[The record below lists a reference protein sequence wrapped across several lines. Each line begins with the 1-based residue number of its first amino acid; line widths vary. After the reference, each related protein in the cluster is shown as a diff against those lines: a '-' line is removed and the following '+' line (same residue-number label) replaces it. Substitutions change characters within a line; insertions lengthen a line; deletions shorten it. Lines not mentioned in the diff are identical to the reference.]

1 MTKFSDTSER
11 SQDLSQG
18 QDSGVEL
25 LNLIMAYSISTSVR
39 AAAQLGL
46 ADHLRNGSKTIDE
59 LARLT
64 HTQGIQLQ
72 RILRVLCANRVFREQ
87 PVDTYQLDELGKQML
102 SDSPTRLKDAALML
116 TDAAFLHCAGD
127 LAKAAAGTPIFRE
140 RFGHSFFE
148 HWEDKAIH
156 DVFHQG
162 VAGLSMASNH
172 LLIEQI
178 DVPEGATVVDV
189 GGGIGGLLLLI
200 LQQNPSAYGILFDQA
215 QVLDNSVLPNLN
227 QPERWKLVSGDFFES
242 CPAGDIY
249 LLQMIIH
256 DWSDEQGITILRNC
270 KRGMSENGR
279 ILILES
285 VIEPNNQPDGGK
297 LLDLITMC
305 VLEDSRERTLAEF
318 EALFEQAGLRLI
330 RRIPTAGLCSI
341 LEVGHK

>member
-1 MTKFSDTSER
+1 MTGFSEASRR
-11 SQDLSQG
+11 SQSSHQER
-18 QDSGVEL
+18 DSGIEL
-25 LNLIMAYSISTSVR
+25 LKLIMAYSISTSVR

-46 ADHLRNGSKTIDE
+46 ADHLRNGPQTIAE
-59 LARLT
+59 LAKLT
-64 HTQGIQLQ
+64 HTQGIHLQ
-72 RILRVLCANRVFREQ
+72 RILRVLCANRVFREH
-87 PVDTYQLDELGKQML
+87 PADTYQLDVLGKEML

-116 TDAAFLHCAGD
+116 TDGAFLHCAGD
-127 LAKAAAGTPIFRE
+127 LAQAAAGTPIFRE
-140 RFGHSFFE
+140 RFGHGFFE

-162 VAGLSMASNH
+162 VSGLSMASNK

-178 DVPEGATVVDV
+178 QVPEGATVVDV

-200 LQQNPSAYGILFDQA
+200 LQKHPSAFGILFDQT
-215 QVLDNSVLPNLN
+215 QVLENSVLPGLN
-227 QPERWKLVSGDFFES
+227 QPERWKLVNGDFFEN

-249 LLQMIIH
+249 LLQMILH

-270 KRGMSENGR
+270 KRGMSANGR

-285 VIEPNNQPDGGK
+285 VIEPDNRPNGGK

-318 EALFEQAGLRLI
+318 GFLFDQAGLRLI
-330 RRIPTAGLCSI
+330 RRIPTDGLCSI
-341 LEVGHK
+341 LEVGHR

>member
-1 MTKFSDTSER
+1 MTKFSGASER
-11 SQDLSQG
+11 SQGLNQE
-18 QDSGVEL
+18 QDSGIEL
-25 LNLIMAYSISTSVR
+25 LKLIMAYSISTSVR

-46 ADHLRNGSKTIDE
+46 ADHLRDGPKSIAE

-64 HTQGIQLQ
+64 QTQGIHLQ

-87 PVDTYQLDELGKQML
+87 PSNTYQLDELGRQLL

-116 TDAAFLHCAGD
+116 TDEAFLHCAGD
-127 LAKAAAGTPIFRE
+127 LAQAAAGTPIFRD

-148 HWEDKAIH
+148 HWENKAIH

-162 VAGLSMASNH
+162 VSGLSMASNH

-178 DVPEGATVVDV
+178 EVPEGATVVDV

-200 LQQNPSAYGILFDQA
+200 LQKNPTAYGILFDQA
-215 QVLDNSVLPNLN
+215 QVLENSVLPSLN
-227 QPERWKLVSGDFFES
+227 QPERWKLLNGDFFES

-256 DWSDEQGITILRNC
+256 DWSDEQGVTILRNC
-270 KRGMSENGR
+270 KRSMSENGR

-285 VIEPNNQPDGGK
+285 VIEPDNQPHGGK

-318 EALFEQAGLRLI
+318 EALFDQAGLRLR
-330 RRIPTAGLCSI
+330 RRIQTDGLCSI